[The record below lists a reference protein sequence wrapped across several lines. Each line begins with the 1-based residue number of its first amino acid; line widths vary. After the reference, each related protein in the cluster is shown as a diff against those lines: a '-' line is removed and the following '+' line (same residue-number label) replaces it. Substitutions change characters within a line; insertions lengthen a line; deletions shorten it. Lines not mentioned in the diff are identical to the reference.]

1 MESTHGRFKR
11 VIVVKEAT
19 KYLLTDLKP
28 DLEYTVKVQS
38 YTAAGSS
45 PQKVQKSAKT
55 DKKPTVTGMSTV
67 SRVHLL
73 FKYKL
78 SKQITRFVSK
88 IMLSELAKSNII
100 YTQLRNSSAILKQEF
115 SP

>member
-28 DLEYTVKVQS
+28 NLEYTVKAKS

-45 PQKVQKSAKT
+45 PQTVQKSAKT
-55 DKKPTVTGMSTV
+55 DKKPTVTGMSNGQ
-67 SRVHLL
+67 
-73 FKYKL
+73 
-78 SKQITRFVSK
+78 QITLTIQVQTLNK
-88 IMLSELAKSNII
+88 
-100 YTQLRNSSAILKQEF
+100 
-115 SP
+115 